1 MLKVGLTGG
10 IGCGKSTAVQ
20 YFRELGASVID
31 ADLIAR
37 NVVEPGKP
45 ALQDIVR
52 DFGVQALLPDGSLDR
67 AWLRRTVFHNPQ
79 RLQQLEAILHP
90 RIKKEILQKMAKCQN
105 SAYVIV
111 DIPLLLEKGY
121 KELFERVLV
130 VDCLPEQQM
139 QRVKLRDGSDESLI
153 ASIMQSQL
161 GREQRLQQ
169 ATDVLLN
176 QSSIAEFHKHIKD
189 LHKEFLMIS
198 GV

>member
-10 IGCGKSTAVQ
+10 IGCGKSTAVR
-20 YFRELGASVID
+20 YFRELGVPVIE

-37 NVVEPGKP
+37 EVVMPGKS

-52 DFGVQALLPDGSLDR
+52 VFGVQALLPDGSLDR
-67 AWLRRTVFHNPQ
+67 TWLRRTVFNDPQ
-79 RLQQLEAILHP
+79 RLQQLESILHP
-90 RIKKEILQKMAKCQN
+90 QIKKEILQSMAKCQD

-121 KELFERVLV
+121 KALFERVLV
-130 VDCLPEQQM
+130 VDCLPEQQV
-139 QRVKLRDGSDESLI
+139 QRVKQRDGSDESLI
-153 ASIMQSQL
+153 SSIMQSQL

-169 ATDVLLN
+169 ATDVLVN
-176 QSSIAEFHKHIKD
+176 QASIAEFHKQIKD
-189 LHKEFLMIS
+189 LHKEYLMIS